1 MRRALPAL
9 ATVAAAAHA
18 GPALA
23 HAGERAQVLLLPTGL
38 YIAGGALAVVL
49 SFAVAALLPSPHFA
63 QLARAGFPLG
73 TLPRPRGGA
82 PSAVA
87 LGLLALL
94 VYAGYA
100 ASRDPLGNPLPLA
113 VWTLWWVGFTFL
125 VAVFGDLWALVNPWR
140 AAYRLLG
147 RLPWFARWRAAPPLA
162 YPERLAYWPAALLL
176 LAFCGFELVY
186 PAPLD
191 PARLASAA
199 LGYSALTL
207 AGMSLFGEARWLE
220 RGEAFSVFFRLV
232 GRLSPFAAEPVGA
245 GERVRLYVGLPCRGL
260 LGTGALPASGVVF
273 VLVALGC
280 VSFDGLSR
288 TFWWLGLLGE
298 NPLEYPG
305 RTVLMAE
312 NALGLL
318 GTVAALG
325 GLYLAAVRLGGERD
339 YGRTVVAIVPIAFG
353 YHFAHYLPAFLVD
366 VQYAAIALGD
376 PFDRGW
382 DLLGLRGVRASA
394 SFLAHHSTVHV
405 IWNLQVA
412 GIVLAHVAAVFVA
425 HALALARH
433 ASVRAALASQAPMTA
448 LMVGYTVFGLWLLS
462 TPVAA

>member
-1 MRRALPAL
+1 MLAL
-9 ATVAAAAHA
+9 ATVIAATDS

-23 HAGERAQVLLLPTGL
+23 HAGERAQILLLPTDL
-38 YIAGGALAVVL
+38 YIVGGALAVAL
-49 SFAVAALLPSPHFA
+49 SFAVAALVPSPRFARLA
-63 QLARAGFPLG
+63 QLSLPLG
-73 TLPRPRGGA
+73 TIARPQGIA

-87 LGLLALL
+87 LVLLALL

-100 ASRDPLGNPLPLA
+100 ASRDPLGNPLSLS

-125 VAVFGDLWALVNPWR
+125 VALFGDLWSVVNPWR
-140 AAYRLLG
+140 AAYRFLG
-147 RLPWFARWRAAPPLA
+147 WLPWLARWRAAPPLP

-176 LAFCGFELVY
+176 LAFCWFELID

-191 PARLASAA
+191 PARLASAV

-220 RGEAFSVFFRLV
+220 RGEAFAVFFRLV
-232 GRLSPFAAEPVGA
+232 GWLSPFAAEPVRA
-245 GERVRLYVGLPCRGL
+245 GDRERIRLSVGLPCRGL
-260 LGTGALPASGVVF
+260 LTAGALPASGVVF
-273 VLVALGC
+273 VLIALGC

-288 TFWWLGLLGE
+288 TFWWLGLIGE

-305 RTVLMAE
+305 RTVLMQA
-312 NALGLL
+312 NTLGLL

-325 GLYLAAVRLGGERD
+325 GLYVAAVRLGGERD

-366 VQYAAIALGD
+366 MQYAAIALSD

-382 DLLGLRGVRASA
+382 NLLGARDLRASA

-425 HALALARH
+425 HALALRRH
-433 ASVRAALASQAPMTA
+433 ASARGALASQAPLTL

-462 TPVAA
+462 TPVGA